1 MKLVSYVW
9 RVIVYRWPLL
19 FISKVLIIYYNYLL
33 ILTFFYERVLV
44 YDLLFLLYFSIYF
57 FHFLLHLFLNENVE
71 NIIYDLFISIF
82 L

>member
-1 MKLVSYVW
+1 MFGELLS
-9 RVIVYRWPLL
+9 IVGLYCL
-19 FISKVLIIYYNYLL
+19 FKNLKTVLIIYYNYLL

>member
-1 MKLVSYVW
+1 MFGELLP
-9 RVIVYRWPLL
+9 IVGLYCL
-19 FISKVLIIYYNYLL
+19 FQNLKTVLIIYYNYLL